1 MTNLS
6 HLRFDYNK
14 SGLTET
20 DLLAD
25 PVEMFRQWL
34 KESMTSNI
42 NEPYAM
48 TLATATPDGKPSARI
63 VLLRHVDQ
71 AGFQFFTNYHSRK
84 GHDLAENQQAA
95 LLFFWPELERQV
107 RIEGVITRTD
117 DKTSDT
123 YFAQRPR
130 ESQIA
135 AVASAQSD
143 VIANRQVLEDQV
155 AQLTAQLEG
164 KPVPRPPHWGGYT
177 LKPDSIEF
185 WQGRTSR
192 LHDRLR
198 YRRENN
204 NWIIERL
211 SP

>member
-25 PVEMFRQWL
+25 PVEMFRHWL

-48 TLATATPDGKPSARI
+48 TLATSTPDGKPSARI

-95 LLFFWPELERQV
+95 ILFFWPELERQV

-143 VIANRQVLEDQV
+143 VIANRKVLEDQV
-155 AQLTAQLEG
+155 AQLTAKLEG